1 MQELNDLKLAYTRLK
16 KTLQDKN
23 TELEHCKRRAEQYE
37 VDVKKLRVRIEELK
51 KDLANA
57 EDEVLFCKD

>member
-1 MQELNDLKLAYTRLK
+1 MPITFGSFC
-16 KTLQDKN
+16 QDKN

-37 VDVKKLRVRIEELK
+37 TDVKKLRVRIEELK

-57 EDEVLFCKD
+57 EDEVMPLLIGYGYGV

>member
-1 MQELNDLKLAYTRLK
+1 MFARVK

-37 VDVKKLRVRIEELK
+37 TDVKKLRVRIEELK

-57 EDEVLFCKD
+57 EDEVMPLLIGYGYGV

>member
-1 MQELNDLKLAYTRLK
+1 M
-16 KTLQDKN
+16 QDKN

-51 KDLANA
+51 KDLATA
-57 EDEVLFCKD
+57 EDEVH